1 MPSSSSNTTQN
12 NNSRSGVPS
21 NTKGQGRV
29 QVRSQAQGQVQN
41 ASKKNSV
48 ASHRPPLTPEQENI
62 KACKTEVWKSVMDDC
77 KKKGQ
82 ECVIVKG
89 CAENGFVLP
98 GTNEPLIGSELWPL
112 GDPPRQNE
120 DKIAEMY
127 GDDKMFRKAMKC
139 VGRKVNEE
147 YGTQFQKCY
156 PEEGTSRAANNA
168 NNNNNNPQVHG
179 RVQQAEV
186 ANTTSVKQRR
196 ASTKKAQTS
205 VSRSQANGQSRV
217 AANQSQQ

>member
-1 MPSSSSNTTQN
+1 
-12 NNSRSGVPS
+12 
-21 NTKGQGRV
+21 
-29 QVRSQAQGQVQN
+29 VQN

-156 PEEGTSRAANNA
+156 PEQPPQQRAAGNNA
-168 NNNNNNPQVHG
+168 NNNKAPASRGN
-179 RVQQAEV
+179 VQQA
-186 ANTTSVKQRR
+186 ANNTTPVVKRR
-196 ASTKKAQTS
+196 ASTTKKAQTS
-205 VSRSQANGQSRV
+205 ASQSQANSQRQV
-217 AANQSQQ
+217 AKQSQVRRGQGQV